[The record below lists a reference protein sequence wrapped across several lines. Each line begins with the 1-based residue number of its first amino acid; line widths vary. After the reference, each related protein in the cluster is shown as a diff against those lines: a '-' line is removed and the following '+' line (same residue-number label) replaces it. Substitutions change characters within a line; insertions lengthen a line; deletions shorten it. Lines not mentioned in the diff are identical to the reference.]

1 MLICVRSSG
10 FRWGCRK
17 FLCFLVQD
25 FSGDEDHGPARRG
38 EREIQEAK
46 EEAKKKSLQIQENE
60 LIISRNLKRMKE
72 LTEQIEA
79 NKGLQEELEEQ
90 KLMLAEI
97 RRQNET
103 LEQKN
108 KALLEDMEKLSGTL
122 DIKRHDLKQLKELL
136 AQNTYLHNR
145 EWDLFCRLMKQD
157 KLLGTLRKRSQPI
170 KDNEWEDIVKAM
182 DDYWDNFTQRLTKA
196 IPSLTKND
204 LYLCCLMKL
213 RLSTPEIVTLLSI
226 EPNSVYRRKN
236 RLKERIIQE
245 ANNWEENM
253 TLDLWIWNF

>member
-1 MLICVRSSG
+1 MAKNTEKNSSPAEEPAPAKAG
-10 FRWGCRK
+10 KPSKTNFVPKAAAAILLLAVLGGGWYMVQNPK
-17 FLCFLVQD
+17 FLN
-25 FSGDEDHGPARRG
+25 
-38 EREIQEAK
+38 K
-46 EEAKKKSLQIQENE
+46 TQENE
-60 LIISRNLKRMKE
+60 VSLNREIEGLK
-72 LTEQIEA
+72 EQIA
-79 NKGLQEELEEQ
+79 LMNSQIQALQ
-90 KLMLAEI
+90 AEKN
-97 RRQNET
+97 QN
-103 LEQKN
+103 
-108 KALLEDMEKLSGTL
+108 
-122 DIKRHDLKQLKELL
+122 I
-136 AQNTYLHNR
+136 NR
-145 EWDLFCRLMKQD
+145 E
-157 KLLGTLRKRSQPI
+157 
-170 KDNEWEDIVKAM
+170 EWEKIIKAM